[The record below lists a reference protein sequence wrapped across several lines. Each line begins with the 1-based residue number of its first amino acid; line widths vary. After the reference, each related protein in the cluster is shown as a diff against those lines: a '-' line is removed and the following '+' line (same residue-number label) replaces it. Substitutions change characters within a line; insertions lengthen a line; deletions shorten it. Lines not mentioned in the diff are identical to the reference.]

1 MEANT
6 CGAGKTDRRGAV
18 ASTGAPVHLHSIWI
32 NFAANECDRTMEQ
45 VIYGPNVDINKKKL
59 QHVHDVM
66 SLVLGVGA
74 GVLTLE
80 SIWGFLMYTAGLTLT
95 NVVFYIFVCAG
106 RPRGYFPKPVQG
118 IFVDGI
124 LGNLAG
130 YVMMWCLV
138 YALVK

>member
-1 MEANT
+1 
-6 CGAGKTDRRGAV
+6 
-18 ASTGAPVHLHSIWI
+18 
-32 NFAANECDRTMEQ
+32 MEQ

-95 NVVFYIFVCAG
+95 NVVFYIFVCEG
-106 RPRGYFPKPVQG
+106 RPSAYFRKPVQE

-124 LGNLAG
+124 LSNLAG